1 MPSITIQHCF
11 TLPSGEEWEAQ
22 IHCDVDPPDREVGMG
37 PVLANA
43 VLESPLPEGYDE
55 TEVNYW
61 IARDYDVLQDKA
73 CDALAEEQAF
83 GYEESDD
90 D

>member
-22 IHCDVDPPDREVGMG
+22 IHCDVDPPDRSVGIG

-43 VLESPLPEGYDE
+43 VLESPPPAGYNE

-61 IARDYDVLQDKA
+61 IAEAYDVLQDEA
-73 CDALAEEQAF
+73 CEALAEQQAF
-83 GYEESDD
+83 DYEENDE
-90 D
+90 